1 MTMAKP
7 AVLSISEAAAARVR
21 QLVERSDEPVLGLR
35 VGVRKGGCS
44 GLMYEVEYAR
54 EKQGFEEV
62 VEDKGVKVFVD
73 PMALMYLIGAEM
85 DWRESRFESGF
96 VFNNPNEID
105 RCGCGE
111 SFRIGDEA

>member
-1 MTMAKP
+1 MSMARP
-7 AVLSISEAAAARVR
+7 TVLNLTDAAAARVK
-21 QLVERSDEPVLGLR
+21 QLLDKSGEPVLGLR

-44 GLMYEVEYAR
+44 GLMYEVEYATER
-54 EKQGFEEV
+54 KGFEEV

-73 PMALMYLIGAEM
+73 PTALMYLIGAEM
-85 DWRESRFESGF
+85 DWRENKFESGF

-111 SFRIGDEA
+111 SFRIGGDN